1 MNPSNCNISP
11 VNPVGPVNK
20 NQLPIVWGAQP
31 CIKPEFTSK
40 IAQLYSTWAIK
51 DTVIIPSHYTTWL
64 IGVPTLGCFNYPQ

>member
-11 VNPVGPVNK
+11 VNPVGAINN

-31 CIKPEFTSK
+31 CIKPKFTSK

-51 DTVIIPSHYTTWL
+51 ETIIPSHDTTWL